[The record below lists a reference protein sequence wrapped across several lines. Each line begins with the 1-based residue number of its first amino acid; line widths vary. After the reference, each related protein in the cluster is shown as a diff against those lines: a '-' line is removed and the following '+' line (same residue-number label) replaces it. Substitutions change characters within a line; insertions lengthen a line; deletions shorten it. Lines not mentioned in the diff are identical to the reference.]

1 MSYLFT
7 DTEIHKAIG
16 GSLTKKNWSVKGVS
30 IDSRTIQKG
39 ELFVAIQSQRDGHD
53 FLISAIKNGA
63 VAAIVTKI
71 PIDAPIDFPYLLVK
85 DSLKALNNLANFSR
99 QRYKGKLVAVTGS
112 VGKTSTKEM
121 LAKVLSKFGSTHSSP
136 KSYNNHLGVPLTL
149 SNIPLGTK
157 YVICEIGMNS
167 KGEIGPLS
175 KVAAPDIGIITN
187 ISYAHLAAFDS
198 IEGITQEK
206 AMICSGLVKGG
217 LLLYPTDA
225 PHPKHILSMINEKE
239 VRQLTFGCTPASDI
253 SIHNI
258 LFNNNRT
265 LIDIDIQHVKNLRV
279 DLNALGSHHAVNSLT
294 VLGTVLELNLNLNK
308 AIHYLKGWQP
318 LVGRG
323 KILDLKL
330 KRGSEDL
337 RIKVIDET
345 YNCNPSSLKASLEV
359 VKNLT
364 FDFDKVWK
372 GKPVQKIAV
381 LGDMLELGV
390 HGKKFHKDI
399 AQLESIKFLDRVHCI
414 GELMEGLHQNLSG
427 KNKGLSVRSPEELL
441 PHLLNTIQNRDV
453 YVVKGSNSIGLSFIV
468 AELCKL
474 NGQDILR

>member
-1 MSYLFT
+1 MSYLFK

-30 IDSRTIQKG
+30 IDSRSIQKG
-39 ELFVAIQSQRDGHD
+39 ELFIAIQAQRDGHD

-71 PIDAPIDFPYLLVK
+71 PIDAPTNFPYLLVE
-85 DSLKALNNLANFSR
+85 DTLKALNDLANFSR

-112 VGKTSTKEM
+112 VGKTSTKGM
-121 LAKVLSKFGSTHSSP
+121 LSKVLSKFGNTHCSP

-149 SNIPLGTK
+149 VNIPLGTQ

-175 KVAAPDIGIITN
+175 KLAAPDIGIITN
-187 ISYAHLAAFDS
+187 ISSAHLASFDN
-198 IEGITQEK
+198 IEGISQEK
-206 AMICSGLVKGG
+206 AMICSGIVKGG
-217 LLLYPTDA
+217 LLLYPIDA
-225 PHPKHILSMINEKE
+225 PYPKHILGMIKKKE
-239 VRQLTFGCTPASDI
+239 VRQVTFGCTSTPDI
-253 SIHNI
+253 HMHKIM
-258 LFNNNRT
+258 FNNNRT
-265 LIDIDIQHVKNLRV
+265 LLDINIQHVKKIRV

-294 VLGTVLELNLNLNK
+294 VLGTILELDLNLNK
-308 AIHYLKGWQP
+308 AIHHLNRWQP

-337 RIKVIDET
+337 VIKVIDES
-345 YNCNPSSLKASLEV
+345 YNCNPSSLRASLEV
-359 VKNLT
+359 MKNLN
-364 FDFDKVWK
+364 FDFDPAWK
-372 GKPVQKIAV
+372 GKPIQKIAI

-390 HGKKFHKDI
+390 HGNKFHKDI
-399 AQLESIKFLDRVHCI
+399 AKLESIKFLDRIHCI
-414 GELMEGLHQNLSG
+414 GELMEVLHQNLSG
-427 KNKGLSVRSPEELL
+427 KIKGLLVRSPKDFL
-441 PHLLNTIQNRDV
+441 PHLLSTIQDRDV
-453 YVVKGSNSIGLSFIV
+453 YVVKGSNSIGLSLIV

-474 NGQDILR
+474 NGQVI

>member
-7 DTEIHKAIG
+7 DAEIHEAIG
-16 GSLTKKNWSVKGVS
+16 GILTEKNWSVKGVS

-39 ELFVAIQSQRDGHD
+39 ELFIAIQAQRDGHD

-71 PIDAPIDFPYLLVK
+71 PIDAPTNFPYLLVK
-85 DSLKALNNLANFSR
+85 DSLKALNDLASFSR

-121 LAKVLSKFGSTHSSP
+121 LSLVLSKFGNTHSSP

-149 SNIPLGTK
+149 SNIPLGTQ

-175 KVAAPDIGIITN
+175 KLAAPDIGIITN
-187 ISYAHLAAFDS
+187 ISSAHLASFDN
-198 IEGITQEK
+198 IEGIAQEK

-217 LLLYPTDA
+217 ILFYPVET
-225 PHPKHILSMINEKE
+225 PSTKYILSMINTKQA
-239 VRQLTFGCTPASDI
+239 RQVTFGCTPASDI
-253 SIHNI
+253 FIHNI
-258 LFNNNRT
+258 IYYNNRT
-265 LIDIDIQHVKNLRV
+265 LIDVDIQDVKNLRV

-294 VLGTVLELNLNLNK
+294 VLGTVLELDLNLNK
-308 AIHYLKGWQP
+308 AIHHLKRWQP

-323 KILDLKL
+323 KILDLKF
-330 KRGSEDL
+330 KRGSDDL
-337 RIKVIDET
+337 LIKVIDES
-345 YNCNPSSLKASLEV
+345 YNCNPSSIKASLET
-359 VKNLT
+359 VKNLN
-364 FDFDKVWK
+364 FDFDQAWK
-372 GKPVQKIAV
+372 GKPIKKIAI

-390 HGKKFHKDI
+390 HEKKFHKDI
-399 AQLESIKFLDRVHCI
+399 AKLESIKFLDRVHCI
-414 GELMEGLHQNLSG
+414 GELMEELHQNLSD
-427 KNKGLSVRSPEELL
+427 KIKGLSVRSPKDFI
-441 PHLLNTIQNRDV
+441 PHLLSTIQDKDV
-453 YVVKGSNSIGLSFIV
+453 YVVKGSNSIGLSLIV

-474 NGQDILR
+474 NGQVI

>member
-1 MSYLFT
+1 MRYLFT
-7 DTEIHKAIG
+7 DAEIHKATG

-30 IDSRTIQKG
+30 IDSRSIQKG
-39 ELFVAIQSQRDGHD
+39 ELFIAIQAQRDGHD

-71 PIDAPIDFPYLLVK
+71 PINAPINFPYLLVE
-85 DSLKALNNLANFSR
+85 DSLKALNDLANFSR

-112 VGKTSTKEM
+112 AGKTSTKEM
-121 LAKVLSKFGSTHSSP
+121 LSKVLSKFGNTYCSP

-149 SNIPLGTK
+149 SNIPLGTQ

-175 KVAAPDIGIITN
+175 KLAAPDIGIITN
-187 ISYAHLAAFDS
+187 ISSAHLASFDN

-217 LLLYPTDA
+217 LLLYPIDA
-225 PHPKHILSMINEKE
+225 PYPKHILSMIKKKE
-239 VRQLTFGCTPASDI
+239 VRWVTFGCTRTSDI
-253 SIHNI
+253 YMHKIM
-258 LFNNNRT
+258 FNNNRT
-265 LIDIDIQHVKNLRV
+265 LINIDIQHVKNLRV

-294 VLGTVLELNLNLNK
+294 VLGTVLELALNLNK
-308 AIHYLKGWQP
+308 AIHYLKRWQP

-330 KRGSEDL
+330 KRGSEDVL
-337 RIKVIDET
+337 IKVIDES

-359 VKNLT
+359 VKNLN
-364 FDFDKVWK
+364 FDFDLAWK
-372 GKPVQKIAV
+372 GKPIQKIAV

-390 HGKKFHKDI
+390 SGKKFHQDVAK
-399 AQLESIKFLDRVHCI
+399 LESIKFLDRIHCI
-414 GELMEGLHQNLSG
+414 GELMEELHQNLSG
-427 KNKGLSVRSPEELL
+427 NVKGLSIKCPKDFLPQLL
-441 PHLLNTIQNRDV
+441 STIQDKDV
-453 YVVKGSNSIGLSFIV
+453 YLVKGSNSIGLSFIV

-474 NGQDILR
+474 KGQII